1 MKTSVGGEQTNSI
14 ITRLLP
20 SDSDS
25 ALFECGEPTS
35 Q

>member
-1 MKTSVGGEQTNSI
+1 MKTSVGREQTNSI

-25 ALFECGEPTS
+25 ELLYTG
-35 Q
+35 